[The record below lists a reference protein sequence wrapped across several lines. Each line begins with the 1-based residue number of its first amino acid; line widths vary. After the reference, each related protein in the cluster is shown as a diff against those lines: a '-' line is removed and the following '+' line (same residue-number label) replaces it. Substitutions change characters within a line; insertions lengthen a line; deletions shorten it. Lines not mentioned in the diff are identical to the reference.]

1 MRQRTPVSIG
11 KHTTNANGGVPMN
24 LHSILF
30 WALWAAWIIMEI
42 VVNLRARSLRK
53 QSSGAT
59 TKADRGSVW
68 FIFGGMY
75 ILILIAFFLSMNG
88 IGLMPTWVPYVGNA
102 VMACG
107 ITMRYSAITQLGRYF
122 SSTVQIA
129 SGQTVIQTGWY
140 RKIRHPAYTGGWLIA
155 VGLGLGLD
163 TWVGTVIIAIGLFA
177 IYLRRIRVE
186 EQALV
191 SHLGSSY
198 SHYRQNTYHM
208 FPWIW

>member
-1 MRQRTPVSIG
+1 MT
-11 KHTTNANGGVPMN
+11 

-30 WALWAAWIIMEI
+30 GALWAAWITVEI
-42 VVNLRARSLRK
+42 VVNLQARALRK
-53 QSSGAT
+53 QASGAI

-68 FIFGGMY
+68 FILGGMY
-75 ILILIAFFLSMNG
+75 LLILIAFFLSMNG
-88 IGLMPTWVPYVGNA
+88 IGLMPPWVAYVGNG
-102 VMACG
+102 VMAFG

-129 SGQTVIQTGWY
+129 SDQTIIQTGWY
-140 RKIRHPAYTGGWLIA
+140 RTIRHPAYTGGWLIA

-163 TWVGTVIIAIGLFA
+163 TWIGTVIIAVGLLA

-191 SHLGSSY
+191 SHLGPSY

-208 FPWIW
+208 FPGIW

>member
-1 MRQRTPVSIG
+1 MRRRATDSDEETYPGRTEG
-11 KHTTNANGGVPMN
+11 FMN

-30 WALWAAWIIMEI
+30 WALWLVWIIMEI
-42 VVNLRARSLRK
+42 IVNLRARSLRK
-53 QSSGAT
+53 KFPAT
-59 TKADRGSVW
+59 TKADQGSVW

-75 ILILIAFFLSMNG
+75 VLILIAFFLAMNG
-88 IGLMPTWVPYVGNA
+88 IGLMPTWVPFVGNA
-102 VMACG
+102 VMALG
-107 ITMRYSAITQLGRYF
+107 ITMRYLAITQLGRYF

-129 SGQTVIQTGWY
+129 PGQTVIHSGWY

-163 TWVGTVIIAIGLFA
+163 TWVGTIIIAVGLFA
-177 IYLRRIRVE
+177 IYRRRILIE

-191 SHLGSSY
+191 SHMGSSY
-198 SHYRQNTYHM
+198 SHYRQHTYHM